1 MKEIFEGLA
10 GKLAGVWKSVFVAH
24 AKICIITGAVAVSG
38 TAATVTGVE
47 YTKHNNS
54 KNVVQAQETEQETD
68 SDTSRLDK
76 LNKILSETQKE
87 TEGGTEAE
95 TEENSDSAEELESL
109 MEEALSSDDTT
120 SEELSQIIE
129 AVADSGAVP
138 VVVKDME
145 ELDIVEDNSSE
156 PSREDAEVADSG
168 SEDTSSSD
176 QIYEVNQLVY
186 GIDVSRWQGDIDWSK
201 VAADGIT
208 FAMIKC
214 GGGDDGLY
222 EDRKFKQ
229 NIQGALAN
237 GIQVGIYFYSGATDA
252 KTAYDEASFCINLIK
267 DYQITYP
274 VAFDWELNSG
284 DYDEVTQACETFCN
298 VVKSYGYQPM
308 VYTNR
313 NRWYSSFDGE
323 KLANKF
329 KVWMACYWSEYYY
342 TSTRWKY
349 GDDLASFKW
358 HYDMWQYG
366 VTDTV
371 DGIDGY
377 VDMNIAFFGYA
388 NYKVNG
394 AQDAALTVTNTNIT
408 RYLGHDSGKLNA
420 EVDFMAGVKGVNS
433 IGYEMDV
440 DYDIIDSSGNSVDE
454 EDALSQ
460 PGRYTVRYSF
470 KDPKSGN
477 ISKDAVLNIVDVTAK
492 LVTPDINVQA
502 DASGRLPAGFSFV
515 NGVSGTNSLYENATL
530 TQYEVVRK
538 NIATG
543 EETTMSPEQALA
555 NVYGAKNYT
564 YSVVYYFDVPKDGTV
579 KQTAQMTV
587 VVKESETEKETQ
599 KETESESQQE
609 TESESQKQTE
619 SVSESQAET
628 KGLSAASKKQSTSEE
643 TTFNNK

>member
-1 MKEIFEGLA
+1 MKELLEGLA
-10 GKLAGVWKSVFVAH
+10 GKLAGVGKSVFVAH

-47 YTKHNNS
+47 YVKHNNT
-54 KNVVQAQETEQETD
+54 KNVVQAQETERETETETE
-68 SDTSRLDK
+68 SERLDK
-76 LNKILSETQKE
+76 LNKILAETQEE
-87 TEGGTEAE
+87 TAE
-95 TEENSDSAEELESL
+95 EESSSAEELESL

-120 SEELSQIIE
+120 SEELNQIIE
-129 AVADSGAVP
+129 AVADSGAGP
-138 VVVKDME
+138 VAVKDIE
-145 ELDIVEDNSSE
+145 ELEVVEDNSSE
-156 PSREDAEVADSG
+156 PSREDAEVTDSG
-168 SEDTSSSD
+168 TEETSSSD

-274 VAFDWELNSG
+274 VAFDWELDG
-284 DYDEVTQACETFCN
+284 DYNSVTEACETFCN
-298 VVKSYGYQPM
+298 VIKSYGYQPM
-308 VYTNR
+308 VYSNR
-313 NRWYSSFDGE
+313 NRWYNNFNGE
-323 KLANKF
+323 KLSNKF
-329 KVWMACYWSEYYY
+329 KVWMAAYWSEYYY
-342 TSTRWKY
+342 TSTRWTY

-358 HYDMWQYG
+358 HYDMWRYG

-394 AQDAALTVTNTNIT
+394 AQDATLTVQNTNIT
-408 RYLGHDSGKLNA
+408 RYLGHDSGKLN
-420 EVDFMAGVKGVNS
+420 EGVDFMSGVKGVNS

-440 DYDIIDSSGNSVDE
+440 DYDIINSSGNSVDE

-470 KDPKSGN
+470 KDPKSGD
-477 ISKDAVLNIVDVTAK
+477 ITKDAVFNIVDVTAK
-492 LVTPDINVQA
+492 LVTPDINVQS

-515 NGVSGTNSLYENATL
+515 NGVSGTNSLSENATH
-530 TQYEVVRK
+530 TQYEVIER

-543 EETTMSPEQALA
+543 EEITMSPEQALS
-555 NVYGAKNYT
+555 NVYDVKNYT

-579 KQTAQMTV
+579 KQTAVMTV
-587 VVKESETEKETQ
+587 IAKETETEKETQ
-599 KETESESQQE
+599 KETESESQ
-609 TESESQKQTE
+609 TE
-619 SVSESQAET
+619 SVSESQTET
-628 KGLSAASKKQSTSEE
+628 RKLSVAAKKQETTEE
-643 TTFNNK
+643 TVINNK

>member
-1 MKEIFEGLA
+1 MKELLEGLA
-10 GKLAGVWKSVFVAH
+10 GKLAGVGKSVFVAH

-47 YTKHNNS
+47 YVKHNNT
-54 KNVVQAQETEQETD
+54 KNVVQAQETEHESETETE
-68 SDTSRLDK
+68 SERLDK
-76 LNKILSETQKE
+76 LNKILVETQEE
-87 TEGGTEAE
+87 TAE
-95 TEENSDSAEELESL
+95 EESSSVEELESL

-120 SEELSQIIE
+120 SEELNQIIE
-129 AVADSGAVP
+129 AVADSGTGP
-138 VVVKDME
+138 VAVKDIE
-145 ELDIVEDNSSE
+145 ELEVVEDNSSE
-156 PSREDAEVADSG
+156 PSREDAEVSDSG
-168 SEDTSSSD
+168 AEDTSSSD

-274 VAFDWELNSG
+274 VAFDWELDG
-284 DYDEVTQACETFCN
+284 DYNSVTEACETFCN
-298 VVKSYGYQPM
+298 VIKSYGYQPM
-308 VYTNR
+308 VYSNR
-313 NRWYSSFDGE
+313 NRWYNNFNGE
-323 KLANKF
+323 KLSNKF
-329 KVWMACYWSEYYY
+329 KVWMAAYWSEYYY
-342 TSTRWKY
+342 TSTRWTY

-394 AQDAALTVTNTNIT
+394 AQDATLTVQNTNIT
-408 RYLGHDSGKLNA
+408 RYLGRDSEKLN
-420 EVDFMAGVKGVNS
+420 EGVDFMSGVKGVNS
-433 IGYEMDV
+433 IGYEVDV

-477 ISKDAVLNIVDVTAK
+477 ITKDAVLNIVDVTAK

-502 DASGRLPAGFSFV
+502 DDSGRLPAGFSFI
-515 NGVSGTNSLYENATL
+515 NGVSGTNSLSENATL
-530 TQYEVVRK
+530 TRYEVIRR

-543 EETTMSPEQALA
+543 EETTMSPEQALV
-555 NVYGAKNYT
+555 NVYDVKNYT

-579 KQTAQMTV
+579 KQTAVMTV
-587 VVKESETEKETQ
+587 IAKETETEKETQ
-599 KETESESQQE
+599 KETETESQTETRKLSVAAKKQE
-609 TESESQKQTE
+609 TT
-619 SVSESQAET
+619 
-628 KGLSAASKKQSTSEE
+628 EE
-643 TTFNNK
+643 TVINNK

>member
-1 MKEIFEGLA
+1 MKELLESLA
-10 GKLAGVWKSVFVAH
+10 GKLAVVWKSVFVAH

-38 TAATVTGVE
+38 TAATVTGVG
-47 YTKHNNS
+47 YVKHNNT
-54 KNVVQAQETEQETD
+54 KNVVQAQETEHESETETE
-68 SDTSRLDK
+68 SERLDK
-76 LNKILSETQKE
+76 LNKILAETQEE
-87 TEGGTEAE
+87 TAE
-95 TEENSDSAEELESL
+95 EESSSVEELESL

-120 SEELSQIIE
+120 SEELNQIIE
-129 AVADSGAVP
+129 AVADSGAGP
-138 VVVKDME
+138 VAVKDIE
-145 ELDIVEDNSSE
+145 ELEVVEDNSSE
-156 PSREDAEVADSG
+156 PSREDAEVSDSG
-168 SEDTSSSD
+168 TEETSSSD

-308 VYTNR
+308 VYSNR

-323 KLANKF
+323 KLAGKF

-342 TSTRWKY
+342 TSTRWAY

-408 RYLGHDSGKLNA
+408 RYLGHDSGKLN
-420 EVDFMAGVKGVNS
+420 EGVDFMSGVKGVNS

-440 DYDIIDSSGNSVDE
+440 DYDIINSSGNSVDE

-477 ISKDAVLNIVDVTAK
+477 ITKDAVLNIVDVTAK
-492 LVTPDINVQA
+492 LVTPDINVQS

-515 NGVSGTNSLYENATL
+515 NGVSGTNSLSENATL
-530 TQYEVVRK
+530 TQYEVIKR

-543 EETTMSPEQALA
+543 EEITMSPEQALA
-555 NVYGAKNYT
+555 NVYDVKNYT

-579 KQTAQMTV
+579 KQTAVMTV
-587 VVKESETEKETQ
+587 IVKETEKETQ
-599 KETESESQQE
+599 KETE
-609 TESESQKQTE
+609 TESQTE
-619 SVSESQAET
+619 SVSESQTET
-628 KGLSAASKKQSTSEE
+628 ESISQEETRKLSVAAKKQETTEE
-643 TTFNNK
+643 TVINNK

>member
-1 MKEIFEGLA
+1 MKGFIEGLA
-10 GKLAGVWKSVFVAH
+10 GKLAVVWKSVFVAH

-47 YTKHNNS
+47 YVKHNNT
-54 KNVVQAQETEQETD
+54 KNVVQAQETEHESETETE
-68 SDTSRLDK
+68 SERLDK
-76 LNKILSETQKE
+76 LNKILAETQEE
-87 TEGGTEAE
+87 TAE
-95 TEENSDSAEELESL
+95 EESSSVEELESL

-120 SEELSQIIE
+120 SEELNQIIE
-129 AVADSGAVP
+129 AVADSGAGP
-138 VVVKDME
+138 VAVKDIE
-145 ELDIVEDNSSE
+145 ELEVVEDNSSE
-156 PSREDAEVADSG
+156 PSREDAEVSDSG
-168 SEDTSSSD
+168 TEETSSSD

-274 VAFDWELNSG
+274 VAFDWELDG
-284 DYDEVTQACETFCN
+284 DYNSVTEACETFCN
-298 VVKSYGYQPM
+298 VIKSYGYQPM
-308 VYTNR
+308 VYSNR
-313 NRWYSSFDGE
+313 NRWYNNFNGE
-323 KLANKF
+323 KLSNKF
-329 KVWMACYWSEYYY
+329 KVWMAAYWSEYYY
-342 TSTRWKY
+342 TSTRWTY

-408 RYLGHDSGKLNA
+408 RYLGHDSGKLN
-420 EVDFMAGVKGVNS
+420 EGVDFMSGVKGVNS

-440 DYDIIDSSGNSVDE
+440 DYDIINSSGNSVDE

-470 KDPKSGN
+470 KDPKSGD
-477 ISKDAVLNIVDVTAK
+477 ITKDAVLNIVDVTAK

-502 DASGRLPAGFSFV
+502 DDSGRLPAGFSFI
-515 NGVSGTNSLYENATL
+515 NGVSGTNSLSENATL
-530 TQYEVVRK
+530 TRYEVIRR

-543 EETTMSPEQALA
+543 EETTMSPEQALT
-555 NVYGAKNYT
+555 NVYDVKNYT

-579 KQTAQMTV
+579 KQTAVMTV
-587 VVKESETEKETQ
+587 IAKEAETEKESQT
-599 KETESESQQE
+599 ETEN
-609 TESESQKQTE
+609 
-619 SVSESQAET
+619 VSQAET
-628 KGLSAASKKQSTSEE
+628 RKLSVSAKKQETTEE
-643 TTFNNK
+643 TVINNK

>member
-1 MKEIFEGLA
+1 MKELLEGLA
-10 GKLAGVWKSVFVAH
+10 GKLAGVGKSVFVAH

-47 YTKHNNS
+47 YVKHNNT
-54 KNVVQAQETEQETD
+54 KNVVQAQETEHESETETETE
-68 SDTSRLDK
+68 SERLDK
-76 LNKILSETQKE
+76 LNKILVETQEE
-87 TEGGTEAE
+87 TAE
-95 TEENSDSAEELESL
+95 EESSSVEELESL

-120 SEELSQIIE
+120 SEELNQIIE
-129 AVADSGAVP
+129 AVADSGAGP
-138 VVVKDME
+138 VAVKDIE
-145 ELDIVEDNSSE
+145 ELEVVEDNSSE
-156 PSREDAEVADSG
+156 PSREDAEVSDSG
-168 SEDTSSSD
+168 TEETSSSD

-274 VAFDWELNSG
+274 VAFDWELDG
-284 DYDEVTQACETFCN
+284 DYNSVTEACETFCN
-298 VVKSYGYQPM
+298 VIKSYGYQPM
-308 VYTNR
+308 VYSNR
-313 NRWYSSFDGE
+313 NRWYNNFNGE
-323 KLANKF
+323 KLSNKF
-329 KVWMACYWSEYYY
+329 KVWMAAYWSEYYY
-342 TSTRWKY
+342 TSTRWTY

-394 AQDAALTVTNTNIT
+394 AQDATLTVQNTNIT
-408 RYLGHDSGKLNA
+408 RYLGHDSGKLN
-420 EVDFMAGVKGVNS
+420 EGVDFMSGVKGVNS

-477 ISKDAVLNIVDVTAK
+477 ITKDAVLNIVDVTAK
-492 LVTPDINVQA
+492 LVTPDINVQS

-515 NGVSGTNSLYENATL
+515 NGVSGTNSLSENATL
-530 TQYEVVRK
+530 TQYEVIKR

-543 EETTMSPEQALA
+543 EEITMSPEQALS
-555 NVYGAKNYT
+555 NVYDVKNYT

-579 KQTAQMTV
+579 KQTAVMTV
-587 VVKESETEKETQ
+587 IAKETETEKESQT
-599 KETESESQQE
+599 ETEN
-609 TESESQKQTE
+609 
-619 SVSESQAET
+619 VSQAET
-628 KGLSAASKKQSTSEE
+628 RKLSVAAKKQETTEE
-643 TTFNNK
+643 TVINNK

>member
-1 MKEIFEGLA
+1 MKELLEGLA
-10 GKLAGVWKSVFVAH
+10 GKLAGVGKSVFVAH

-47 YTKHNNS
+47 YVKHNNT
-54 KNVVQAQETEQETD
+54 KNVVQAQETEHESETETE
-68 SDTSRLDK
+68 SERLDK
-76 LNKILSETQKE
+76 LNKILVETQEE
-87 TEGGTEAE
+87 TAE
-95 TEENSDSAEELESL
+95 EESSSVEELESL

-120 SEELSQIIE
+120 SEELNQIIE
-129 AVADSGAVP
+129 AVADSGTGP
-138 VVVKDME
+138 VAVKDIE
-145 ELDIVEDNSSE
+145 ELEVVEDNSSE
-156 PSREDAEVADSG
+156 PSREDAEVSDSG
-168 SEDTSSSD
+168 AEDTSSSD

-274 VAFDWELNSG
+274 VAFDWELDG
-284 DYDEVTQACETFCN
+284 DYNSVTEACETFCN
-298 VVKSYGYQPM
+298 VIKSYGYQPM
-308 VYTNR
+308 VYSNR
-313 NRWYSSFDGE
+313 NRWYNNFNGE
-323 KLANKF
+323 KLSNKF
-329 KVWMACYWSEYYY
+329 KVWMAAYWSEYYY
-342 TSTRWKY
+342 TSTRWTY

-394 AQDAALTVTNTNIT
+394 AQDATLTVQNTNIT
-408 RYLGHDSGKLNA
+408 RYLGHDSEKLN
-420 EVDFMAGVKGVNS
+420 EGVDFMSGVKGVNS
-433 IGYEMDV
+433 IGYEVDV

-477 ISKDAVLNIVDVTAK
+477 ITKDAVLNIVDVTAK

-502 DASGRLPAGFSFV
+502 DDSGRLPAGFSFI
-515 NGVSGTNSLYENATL
+515 NGVSGTNSLSENATL
-530 TQYEVVRK
+530 TRYEVIRR

-543 EETTMSPEQALA
+543 EETTMSPEQALV
-555 NVYGAKNYT
+555 NVYDVKNYT

-579 KQTAQMTV
+579 KQTAVMTV
-587 VVKESETEKETQ
+587 IAKETETEKETQ
-599 KETESESQQE
+599 KETETESQTETRKLSVAAKKQE
-609 TESESQKQTE
+609 TT
-619 SVSESQAET
+619 
-628 KGLSAASKKQSTSEE
+628 EE
-643 TTFNNK
+643 TVINNK

>member
-1 MKEIFEGLA
+1 MKGFIEGLA
-10 GKLAGVWKSVFVAH
+10 GKLAVVWKSVFVAH

-47 YTKHNNS
+47 YVKHNNT
-54 KNVVQAQETEQETD
+54 KNVVQAQETEHESETETE
-68 SDTSRLDK
+68 SERLDK
-76 LNKILSETQKE
+76 LNKILAETQEE
-87 TEGGTEAE
+87 TAE
-95 TEENSDSAEELESL
+95 EENSSVEELESL

-120 SEELSQIIE
+120 SEELNQIIE
-129 AVADSGAVP
+129 AVADSGAGP
-138 VVVKDME
+138 VAVKDIE
-145 ELDIVEDNSSE
+145 ELEVVEDNSSE
-156 PSREDAEVADSG
+156 PSREDAEVSDSG
-168 SEDTSSSD
+168 TEETSSSD

-274 VAFDWELNSG
+274 VAFDWELKTG
-284 DYDEVTQACETFCN
+284 DYDQVTQACETFCN

-308 VYTNR
+308 VYSNR
-313 NRWYSSFDGE
+313 NRWYDNFDGE
-323 KLANKF
+323 KLAGKF

-342 TSTRWKY
+342 TSTRWAY

-408 RYLGHDSGKLNA
+408 RYLGHDSEKLN
-420 EVDFMAGVKGVNS
+420 EGVDFMSGVKGVNS

-440 DYDIIDSSGNSVDE
+440 DYDIINSSGNSVDE

-460 PGRYTVRYSF
+460 PDRYTVRYSF

-477 ISKDAVLNIVDVTAK
+477 ITKDAVLNIVDVTAK

-502 DASGRLPAGFSFV
+502 DDSGRLPAGFSFI
-515 NGVSGTNSLYENATL
+515 NGVSGTNSLSENATL
-530 TQYEVVRK
+530 TRYEVIKR

-543 EETTMSPEQALA
+543 EETTMSPEQALV
-555 NVYGAKNYT
+555 NVYDVKNYT

-579 KQTAQMTV
+579 KQTAVMTV
-587 VVKESETEKETQ
+587 IAKEKETEKETQ
-599 KETESESQQE
+599 KETETESQTETRKLSVAAKKQE
-609 TESESQKQTE
+609 TT
-619 SVSESQAET
+619 
-628 KGLSAASKKQSTSEE
+628 EE
-643 TTFNNK
+643 TVINNK

>member
-1 MKEIFEGLA
+1 MKGFIEGLA
-10 GKLAGVWKSVFVAH
+10 GKLAVVWKSVFVAH

-47 YTKHNNS
+47 YVKHNNT
-54 KNVVQAQETEQETD
+54 KNVVQAQETEHESETETE
-68 SDTSRLDK
+68 SERLDK
-76 LNKILSETQKE
+76 LNKILAETQEE
-87 TEGGTEAE
+87 TAE
-95 TEENSDSAEELESL
+95 EESSSVEELESL

-120 SEELSQIIE
+120 SEELNQIIE
-129 AVADSGAVP
+129 AVADSGAGP
-138 VVVKDME
+138 VAVKDIE
-145 ELDIVEDNSSE
+145 ELEVVEDNSSE
-156 PSREDAEVADSG
+156 PSREDAEVSDSG
-168 SEDTSSSD
+168 TEETSSSD

-274 VAFDWELNSG
+274 VAFDWELKTG
-284 DYDEVTQACETFCN
+284 DYDQVTQACETFCN

-308 VYTNR
+308 VYSNR
-313 NRWYSSFDGE
+313 NRWYDNFDGE
-323 KLANKF
+323 KLAGKF

-342 TSTRWKY
+342 TSTRWAY

-408 RYLGHDSGKLNA
+408 RYLGHDSEKLN
-420 EVDFMAGVKGVNS
+420 EGVDFMSGVKGVNS

-440 DYDIIDSSGNSVDE
+440 DYDIINSSGNSVDE

-477 ISKDAVLNIVDVTAK
+477 ITKDAVLNIVDVTAK

-502 DASGRLPAGFSFV
+502 DDSGRLSAGFSFI
-515 NGVSGTNSLYENATL
+515 NGVSGTNSLSENATL
-530 TQYEVVRK
+530 TRYEVIKR

-543 EETTMSPEQALA
+543 EETTMSPEQALV
-555 NVYGAKNYT
+555 NVYDVKNYT

-579 KQTAQMTV
+579 KQTAVMTV
-587 VVKESETEKETQ
+587 IAKEKETEKETQ
-599 KETESESQQE
+599 KETE
-609 TESESQKQTE
+609 TESQTE
-619 SVSESQAET
+619 SVSESQTETENVSQAET
-628 KGLSAASKKQSTSEE
+628 RKLSVAAKKQETTEE
-643 TTFNNK
+643 TVINNK

>member
-1 MKEIFEGLA
+1 MKELLEGLA
-10 GKLAGVWKSVFVAH
+10 GKLAGVGKSVFVAH

-47 YTKHNNS
+47 YVKHNNT
-54 KNVVQAQETEQETD
+54 KNVVQAQETEHESETETE
-68 SDTSRLDK
+68 SERLDK
-76 LNKILSETQKE
+76 LNKILVETQEE
-87 TEGGTEAE
+87 TAE
-95 TEENSDSAEELESL
+95 EESSSVEELESL

-120 SEELSQIIE
+120 SEELNQIIE
-129 AVADSGAVP
+129 AVADSGAGP
-138 VVVKDME
+138 VAVKDIE
-145 ELDIVEDNSSE
+145 ELEVVEDNSSE
-156 PSREDAEVADSG
+156 PSREDAEVSDSG
-168 SEDTSSSD
+168 TEDTSSSN

-274 VAFDWELNSG
+274 VAFDWELKTG
-284 DYDEVTQACETFCN
+284 DYDQVTQACETFCN

-308 VYTNR
+308 VYSNR
-313 NRWYSSFDGE
+313 NRWYDNFDGE
-323 KLANKF
+323 KLAGKF

-342 TSTRWKY
+342 TSTRWAY

-408 RYLGHDSGKLNA
+408 RYLGHDSGKLN
-420 EVDFMAGVKGVNS
+420 EGVDFMSGVKGVNS
-433 IGYEMDV
+433 IGYEVDV

-477 ISKDAVLNIVDVTAK
+477 ITKDAVLNIVDVTAK

-502 DASGRLPAGFSFV
+502 DDSGRLPAGFSFI
-515 NGVSGTNSLYENATL
+515 NGVSGTNSLSENATL
-530 TQYEVVRK
+530 TRYEVIRR

-543 EETTMSPEQALA
+543 EETTMSPEQALV
-555 NVYGAKNYT
+555 NVYDVKNYT

-579 KQTAQMTV
+579 KQTAVMTV
-587 VVKESETEKETQ
+587 IAKETETEKETQ
-599 KETESESQQE
+599 KETETESQTETRKLSVAAKKQE
-609 TESESQKQTE
+609 TT
-619 SVSESQAET
+619 
-628 KGLSAASKKQSTSEE
+628 EE
-643 TTFNNK
+643 TVINNK

>member
-1 MKEIFEGLA
+1 MKGFIEGLA
-10 GKLAGVWKSVFVAH
+10 GKLAVVWKSVFVAH

-47 YTKHNNS
+47 YVKHNNT
-54 KNVVQAQETEQETD
+54 KNVVQAQETEHESETETE
-68 SDTSRLDK
+68 SERLDK
-76 LNKILSETQKE
+76 LNKILAETQEE
-87 TEGGTEAE
+87 TAE
-95 TEENSDSAEELESL
+95 EENSSVEELESL

-120 SEELSQIIE
+120 SEELNQIIE
-129 AVADSGAVP
+129 AVADSGAGP
-138 VVVKDME
+138 VAVKDIE
-145 ELDIVEDNSSE
+145 ELEVVEDNSSE
-156 PSREDAEVADSG
+156 PSREDAEVSDSG
-168 SEDTSSSD
+168 TEETSSSD

-274 VAFDWELNSG
+274 VAFDWELKTG
-284 DYDEVTQACETFCN
+284 DYDQVTQACETFCN

-308 VYTNR
+308 VYSNR
-313 NRWYSSFDGE
+313 NRWYDNFDGE
-323 KLANKF
+323 KLAGKF

-342 TSTRWKY
+342 TSTRWAY

-408 RYLGHDSGKLNA
+408 RYLGHDSEKLN
-420 EVDFMAGVKGVNS
+420 EGVDFMSGVKGVNS

-440 DYDIIDSSGNSVDE
+440 DYDIINSSGNSVDE

-477 ISKDAVLNIVDVTAK
+477 ITKDAVLNIVDVTAK

-502 DASGRLPAGFSFV
+502 DASGRLPAGFSFI
-515 NGVSGTNSLYENATL
+515 NGVSGTNSLSENATL
-530 TQYEVVRK
+530 TRYEVIRR

-543 EETTMSPEQALA
+543 EETTMSPEQALT
-555 NVYGAKNYT
+555 NVYDVKNYT

-579 KQTAQMTV
+579 KQTAVMTV
-587 VVKESETEKETQ
+587 IAKEKETQ
-599 KETESESQQE
+599 KETE
-609 TESESQKQTE
+609 TESQTE
-619 SVSESQAET
+619 SVSESQTETENVSQAET
-628 KGLSAASKKQSTSEE
+628 RKLSVAAKKQETTEE
-643 TTFNNK
+643 TVINNK

>member
-1 MKEIFEGLA
+1 MKELLEGLA
-10 GKLAGVWKSVFVAH
+10 GKLAGVGKSVFVAH

-47 YTKHNNS
+47 YVKHNNT
-54 KNVVQAQETEQETD
+54 KNVVQAQETERETETETE
-68 SDTSRLDK
+68 SERLDK
-76 LNKILSETQKE
+76 LNKILAETQEE
-87 TEGGTEAE
+87 TAE
-95 TEENSDSAEELESL
+95 EESSSAEELESL

-120 SEELSQIIE
+120 SEELNQIIE
-129 AVADSGAVP
+129 AVADSGAGP
-138 VVVKDME
+138 VAVKDIE
-145 ELDIVEDNSSE
+145 ELEVVEDNSSE
-156 PSREDAEVADSG
+156 PSREDTEVSDSG
-168 SEDTSSSD
+168 TEETSSSD

-274 VAFDWELNSG
+274 VAFDWELDG
-284 DYDEVTQACETFCN
+284 DYNSVTEACETFCN

-308 VYTNR
+308 VYSNR
-313 NRWYSSFDGE
+313 NRWYNNFNGE
-323 KLANKF
+323 KLSNKF
-329 KVWMACYWSEYYY
+329 KVWMAAYWSEYYY
-342 TSTRWKY
+342 TSTRWTY

-394 AQDAALTVTNTNIT
+394 AQDATLTVQNTNIT
-408 RYLGHDSGKLNA
+408 RYLGHDSGKLN
-420 EVDFMAGVKGVNS
+420 EGVDFMSGVKGVNS

-477 ISKDAVLNIVDVTAK
+477 ITKDAVLNIVDVTAK
-492 LVTPDINVQA
+492 LVTPDINVQS

-515 NGVSGTNSLYENATL
+515 NGVSGTNSLSENATL
-530 TQYEVVRK
+530 TQYEVIKR

-543 EETTMSPEQALA
+543 EEITLSPEQALA
-555 NVYGAKNYT
+555 NVYDVKNYT
-564 YSVVYYFDVPKDGTV
+564 YSVVYYFDVPKDGIV
-579 KQTAQMTV
+579 KQTAVMTV
-587 VVKESETEKETQ
+587 IVKETETQ
-599 KETESESQQE
+599 KETESESQTETRKLSVAAKKQE
-609 TESESQKQTE
+609 TT
-619 SVSESQAET
+619 
-628 KGLSAASKKQSTSEE
+628 EE
-643 TTFNNK
+643 TVINNK

>member
-1 MKEIFEGLA
+1 MKGFIEGLA
-10 GKLAGVWKSVFVAH
+10 GKLAVVWKSVFVAH

-47 YTKHNNS
+47 YVKHNNT
-54 KNVVQAQETEQETD
+54 KNVVQAQETEHESETETETE
-68 SDTSRLDK
+68 SERLDK
-76 LNKILSETQKE
+76 LNKILAETQEE
-87 TEGGTEAE
+87 TAE
-95 TEENSDSAEELESL
+95 EESSSVEELESL

-120 SEELSQIIE
+120 SEELNQIIE
-129 AVADSGAVP
+129 AVADSGAGP
-138 VVVKDME
+138 VAVKDIE
-145 ELDIVEDNSSE
+145 ELEVVEDNSSE
-156 PSREDAEVADSG
+156 PSREDAEVSDSG
-168 SEDTSSSD
+168 TEETSSSD

-274 VAFDWELNSG
+274 VAFDWELDG
-284 DYDEVTQACETFCN
+284 DYNSVTEACETFCN
-298 VVKSYGYQPM
+298 VIKSYGYQPM
-308 VYTNR
+308 VYSNR
-313 NRWYSSFDGE
+313 NRWYNNFNGE
-323 KLANKF
+323 KLSNKF
-329 KVWMACYWSEYYY
+329 KVWMAAYWSEYYY
-342 TSTRWKY
+342 TSTRWTY

-408 RYLGHDSGKLNA
+408 RYLGHDSGKLN
-420 EVDFMAGVKGVNS
+420 EGVDFMSGVKGVNS

-440 DYDIIDSSGNSVDE
+440 DYDIINSSGNSVDE

-477 ISKDAVLNIVDVTAK
+477 ITKDAVLNIVDVTAK
-492 LVTPDINVQA
+492 FVTPDINVQS

-515 NGVSGTNSLYENATL
+515 NGVSGTNSLSENATL
-530 TQYEVVRK
+530 TQYEVIKR

-543 EETTMSPEQALA
+543 EEITMSQEQALA
-555 NVYGAKNYT
+555 NVYDVKNYT

-579 KQTAQMTV
+579 KQTAVMTV
-587 VVKESETEKETQ
+587 IVKETEKEKETQ
-599 KETESESQQE
+599 KET
-609 TESESQKQTE
+609 T
-619 SVSESQAET
+619 
-628 KGLSAASKKQSTSEE
+628 EE
-643 TTFNNK
+643 TVINNK

>member
-1 MKEIFEGLA
+1 MKELLEGLA
-10 GKLAGVWKSVFVAH
+10 GKLAGVGKSVFVAH

-47 YTKHNNS
+47 YVKHNNT
-54 KNVVQAQETEQETD
+54 KNVVQAQETERETETETE
-68 SDTSRLDK
+68 SERLDK
-76 LNKILSETQKE
+76 LNKILAETQEE
-87 TEGGTEAE
+87 TAE
-95 TEENSDSAEELESL
+95 EESSSAEELESL

-120 SEELSQIIE
+120 SEELNQIIE
-129 AVADSGAVP
+129 AVADSGAGP
-138 VVVKDME
+138 VAVKDIE
-145 ELDIVEDNSSE
+145 ELEVVEDNSSE
-156 PSREDAEVADSG
+156 PSREDAEVTDSG
-168 SEDTSSSD
+168 TEETSSSD

-274 VAFDWELNSG
+274 VAFDWELDG
-284 DYDEVTQACETFCN
+284 DYNSVTEACETFCN
-298 VVKSYGYQPM
+298 VIKSYGYQPM
-308 VYTNR
+308 VYSNR
-313 NRWYSSFDGE
+313 NRWYNNFNGE
-323 KLANKF
+323 KLSNKF
-329 KVWMACYWSEYYY
+329 KVWMAAYWSEYYY
-342 TSTRWKY
+342 TSTRWTY

-394 AQDAALTVTNTNIT
+394 AQDATLTVQNTNIT
-408 RYLGHDSGKLNA
+408 RYLGHDSGKLN
-420 EVDFMAGVKGVNS
+420 EGVDFMSGVKGVNS

-477 ISKDAVLNIVDVTAK
+477 ITKDAVLNIVDVTAK
-492 LVTPDINVQA
+492 LVTPDINVQS

-515 NGVSGTNSLYENATL
+515 NGVSGTNSLSENATL
-530 TQYEVVRK
+530 TQYEVIKR

-543 EETTMSPEQALA
+543 EEITMSPEQALA
-555 NVYGAKNYT
+555 NVYDVKNYT

-579 KQTAQMTV
+579 KQTAVMTV
-587 VVKESETEKETQ
+587 IAKETETEKESQT
-599 KETESESQQE
+599 ETEN
-609 TESESQKQTE
+609 
-619 SVSESQAET
+619 VSQAET
-628 KGLSAASKKQSTSEE
+628 RKLSVAAKKQETTEE
-643 TTFNNK
+643 TVINNK

>member
-1 MKEIFEGLA
+1 MKELLEGLA
-10 GKLAGVWKSVFVAH
+10 GKLAGVGKSVFVAH

-47 YTKHNNS
+47 YVKHNNT
-54 KNVVQAQETEQETD
+54 KNVVQAQETEHESETETE
-68 SDTSRLDK
+68 SERLDK
-76 LNKILSETQKE
+76 LNKILVETQEE
-87 TEGGTEAE
+87 TAE
-95 TEENSDSAEELESL
+95 EESSSVEELESL

-120 SEELSQIIE
+120 SEELNQIIE
-129 AVADSGAVP
+129 AVADSGAGP
-138 VVVKDME
+138 VAVKDIE
-145 ELDIVEDNSSE
+145 ELEVVEDNSSE
-156 PSREDAEVADSG
+156 PSREDAEVSDSG
-168 SEDTSSSD
+168 TEDTSSSD

-274 VAFDWELNSG
+274 VAFDWELKTG
-284 DYDEVTQACETFCN
+284 DYDQVTQACETFCN

-308 VYTNR
+308 VYSNR
-313 NRWYSSFDGE
+313 NRWYDNFDGE
-323 KLANKF
+323 KLAGKF

-342 TSTRWKY
+342 TSTRWAY

-408 RYLGHDSGKLNA
+408 RYLGHDSGKLN
-420 EVDFMAGVKGVNS
+420 EGVDFMSGVKGVNS
-433 IGYEMDV
+433 IGYEVDV
-440 DYDIIDSSGNSVDE
+440 DYDIIDSLGNSVDE

-477 ISKDAVLNIVDVTAK
+477 ITKDAVLNIVDVTAK

-502 DASGRLPAGFSFV
+502 DDSGRLPAGFSFI
-515 NGVSGTNSLYENATL
+515 NGVSGTNSLSENATL
-530 TQYEVVRK
+530 TRYEVIRR

-543 EETTMSPEQALA
+543 EETTMSPEQALV
-555 NVYGAKNYT
+555 NVYDVKNYT

-579 KQTAQMTV
+579 KQTAVMTV
-587 VVKESETEKETQ
+587 IAKETETEKETQ
-599 KETESESQQE
+599 KETETESQTETRKLSVAAKKQE
-609 TESESQKQTE
+609 TT
-619 SVSESQAET
+619 
-628 KGLSAASKKQSTSEE
+628 EE
-643 TTFNNK
+643 TVINNK

>member
-1 MKEIFEGLA
+1 MKELLEGLA
-10 GKLAGVWKSVFVAH
+10 GKLAGVGKSVFVAH

-47 YTKHNNS
+47 YVKHNNT
-54 KNVVQAQETEQETD
+54 KNVVQAQETEHESETETE
-68 SDTSRLDK
+68 SERLDK
-76 LNKILSETQKE
+76 LNKILVETQEE
-87 TEGGTEAE
+87 TAE
-95 TEENSDSAEELESL
+95 EESSSVEELESL

-120 SEELSQIIE
+120 SEELNQIIE
-129 AVADSGAVP
+129 AVADSGAGP
-138 VVVKDME
+138 VAVKDIE
-145 ELDIVEDNSSE
+145 ELEVVEDNSSE
-156 PSREDAEVADSG
+156 PSREDAEVSDSG
-168 SEDTSSSD
+168 TEDTSSSD

-274 VAFDWELNSG
+274 VAFDWELKTG
-284 DYDEVTQACETFCN
+284 DYAQVTQACETFCN

-308 VYTNR
+308 VYSNR
-313 NRWYSSFDGE
+313 NRWYDNFDGE
-323 KLANKF
+323 KLAGKF

-342 TSTRWKY
+342 TSTRWAY

-408 RYLGHDSGKLNA
+408 RYLGHDSGKLN
-420 EVDFMAGVKGVNS
+420 EGVDFMSGVKGVNS
-433 IGYEMDV
+433 IGYEVDV

-477 ISKDAVLNIVDVTAK
+477 ITKDAVLNIVDVTAK

-502 DASGRLPAGFSFV
+502 DDSGRLPAGFSFI
-515 NGVSGTNSLYENATL
+515 NGVSGTNSLSENATL
-530 TQYEVVRK
+530 TRYEVIRR

-543 EETTMSPEQALA
+543 EETTMSPEQALV
-555 NVYGAKNYT
+555 NVYDVKNYT

-579 KQTAQMTV
+579 KQTAVMTV
-587 VVKESETEKETQ
+587 IAKETETEKETQ
-599 KETESESQQE
+599 KETETESQTETRKLSVAAKKQE
-609 TESESQKQTE
+609 TT
-619 SVSESQAET
+619 
-628 KGLSAASKKQSTSEE
+628 EE
-643 TTFNNK
+643 TVINNK

>member
-1 MKEIFEGLA
+1 MKELLEGLA
-10 GKLAGVWKSVFVAH
+10 GKLAGVGKSVFVAH

-47 YTKHNNS
+47 YVKHNNT
-54 KNVVQAQETEQETD
+54 KNVVQAQETERETETETE
-68 SDTSRLDK
+68 SERLDK
-76 LNKILSETQKE
+76 LNKILAETQEE
-87 TEGGTEAE
+87 TAE
-95 TEENSDSAEELESL
+95 EESSSAEELESL

-120 SEELSQIIE
+120 SEELNQIIE
-129 AVADSGAVP
+129 AVADSGAGP
-138 VVVKDME
+138 VAVKDIE
-145 ELDIVEDNSSE
+145 ELEVVEDNSSE
-156 PSREDAEVADSG
+156 PSREDAEVTDSG
-168 SEDTSSSD
+168 TEETSSSD

-274 VAFDWELNSG
+274 VAFDWELDG
-284 DYDEVTQACETFCN
+284 DYNSVTEACETFCN
-298 VVKSYGYQPM
+298 VIKSYGYQPM
-308 VYTNR
+308 VYSNR
-313 NRWYSSFDGE
+313 NRWYNNFNGE
-323 KLANKF
+323 KLSNKF
-329 KVWMACYWSEYYY
+329 KVWMAAYWSEYYY
-342 TSTRWKY
+342 TSTRWTY

-394 AQDAALTVTNTNIT
+394 AQDATLTVQNTNIT
-408 RYLGHDSGKLNA
+408 RYLGHDSGKLN
-420 EVDFMAGVKGVNS
+420 EGVDFMSGVKGVNS

-440 DYDIIDSSGNSVDE
+440 DYDIINSSENSVDE

-477 ISKDAVLNIVDVTAK
+477 ITKDAVLNIVDVTAK
-492 LVTPDINVQA
+492 LVTPDINVQS

-515 NGVSGTNSLYENATL
+515 NGVSGTNSLSENATL
-530 TQYEVVRK
+530 TQYEVIER

-543 EETTMSPEQALA
+543 EEITMSPEQALA
-555 NVYGAKNYT
+555 NVYDVKNYT

-579 KQTAQMTV
+579 KQTAVMTV
-587 VVKESETEKETQ
+587 IAKETETEKESQT
-599 KETESESQQE
+599 ETEN
-609 TESESQKQTE
+609 
-619 SVSESQAET
+619 VSQAET
-628 KGLSAASKKQSTSEE
+628 RKLSVAAKKQETTEE
-643 TTFNNK
+643 TVINNK

>member
-1 MKEIFEGLA
+1 MKELLEGLA
-10 GKLAGVWKSVFVAH
+10 GKLAGVGKSVFVAH
-24 AKICIITGAVAVSG
+24 AKVCIITGAVAVSG

-47 YTKHNNS
+47 YVKHNNT
-54 KNVVQAQETEQETD
+54 KNVVQAQETERETETETE
-68 SDTSRLDK
+68 SERLDK
-76 LNKILSETQKE
+76 LNKILAETQEE
-87 TEGGTEAE
+87 TAE
-95 TEENSDSAEELESL
+95 EESSSAEELESL

-120 SEELSQIIE
+120 SEELNQIIE
-129 AVADSGAVP
+129 AVADSGAGP
-138 VVVKDME
+138 VAVKDIE
-145 ELDIVEDNSSE
+145 ELEVVEDNSSE
-156 PSREDAEVADSG
+156 PSREDAEVSDSG
-168 SEDTSSSD
+168 TEETSSSD

-274 VAFDWELNSG
+274 VAFDWELDG
-284 DYDEVTQACETFCN
+284 DYNSVTEACETFCN
-298 VVKSYGYQPM
+298 VIKSYGYQPM
-308 VYTNR
+308 VYSNR
-313 NRWYSSFDGE
+313 NRWYNNFNGE
-323 KLANKF
+323 KLSNKF
-329 KVWMACYWSEYYY
+329 KVWMAAYWSEYYY
-342 TSTRWKY
+342 TSTRWTY

-394 AQDAALTVTNTNIT
+394 AQDATLTVQNTNIT
-408 RYLGHDSGKLNA
+408 RYLGHDSGKLN
-420 EVDFMAGVKGVNS
+420 EGVDFMSGVKGVNS

-477 ISKDAVLNIVDVTAK
+477 ITKDAVLNIVDVTAK
-492 LVTPDINVQA
+492 LVTPDINVQS

-515 NGVSGTNSLYENATL
+515 NGVSGTNSLSENATL
-530 TQYEVVRK
+530 TQYEVIKR

-543 EETTMSPEQALA
+543 EEITMSPEQALS
-555 NVYGAKNYT
+555 NVYDVKNYT

-579 KQTAQMTV
+579 KQTAVMTV
-587 VVKESETEKETQ
+587 IAKETETEKESQT
-599 KETESESQQE
+599 ETEN
-609 TESESQKQTE
+609 
-619 SVSESQAET
+619 VSQAET
-628 KGLSAASKKQSTSEE
+628 RKLSVAAKKQETTEE
-643 TTFNNK
+643 TVINNK

>member
-1 MKEIFEGLA
+1 MKELLEGLA
-10 GKLAGVWKSVFVAH
+10 GKLAGVGKSVFVAH

-47 YTKHNNS
+47 YVKHNNT
-54 KNVVQAQETEQETD
+54 KNVVQAQETEHESETETE
-68 SDTSRLDK
+68 SERLDK
-76 LNKILSETQKE
+76 LNKILVETQEE
-87 TEGGTEAE
+87 TAE
-95 TEENSDSAEELESL
+95 EESSSVEELESL

-120 SEELSQIIE
+120 SEELNQIIE
-129 AVADSGAVP
+129 AVADSGAGP
-138 VVVKDME
+138 VAVKDIE
-145 ELDIVEDNSSE
+145 ELEVVEDNSSE
-156 PSREDAEVADSG
+156 PSREDTEVSDSG
-168 SEDTSSSD
+168 TEETSSSD

-274 VAFDWELNSG
+274 VAFDWELDG
-284 DYDEVTQACETFCN
+284 DYNSVTEACETFCN

-308 VYTNR
+308 VYSNR
-313 NRWYSSFDGE
+313 NRWYNNFNGE
-323 KLANKF
+323 KLSNKF
-329 KVWMACYWSEYYY
+329 KVWMAAYWSEYYY
-342 TSTRWKY
+342 TSTRWTY

-394 AQDAALTVTNTNIT
+394 AQDATLTVQNTNIT
-408 RYLGHDSGKLNA
+408 RYLGHDSGKLN
-420 EVDFMAGVKGVNS
+420 EGVDFMSGVKGVNS

-460 PGRYTVRYSF
+460 PDRYTVRYSF

-477 ISKDAVLNIVDVTAK
+477 ITKDAVLNIVDVTAK
-492 LVTPDINVQA
+492 LVTPDINVQS

-515 NGVSGTNSLYENATL
+515 NGVSGTNSLSENATL
-530 TQYEVVRK
+530 TQYEVIKR

-543 EETTMSPEQALA
+543 EEITLSPEQALA
-555 NVYGAKNYT
+555 NVYDVKNYT
-564 YSVVYYFDVPKDGTV
+564 YSVVYYFDVPKDGIV
-579 KQTAQMTV
+579 KQTAVMTV
-587 VVKESETEKETQ
+587 IAKETETETQ
-599 KETESESQQE
+599 KETESESQTETIRLSVAAKKQE
-609 TESESQKQTE
+609 TT
-619 SVSESQAET
+619 
-628 KGLSAASKKQSTSEE
+628 EE
-643 TTFNNK
+643 TVINNK

>member
-1 MKEIFEGLA
+1 MKGFIEGLA
-10 GKLAGVWKSVFVAH
+10 GKLAVVWKSVFVAH

-47 YTKHNNS
+47 YVKHNNT
-54 KNVVQAQETEQETD
+54 KNVVQAQETEHESETETE
-68 SDTSRLDK
+68 SERLDK
-76 LNKILSETQKE
+76 LNKILVETQEE
-87 TEGGTEAE
+87 TAE
-95 TEENSDSAEELESL
+95 EESSSVEELESL

-120 SEELSQIIE
+120 SEELNQIIE
-129 AVADSGAVP
+129 AVADSGAGP
-138 VVVKDME
+138 VAVKDIE
-145 ELDIVEDNSSE
+145 ELEVVEDNSSE
-156 PSREDAEVADSG
+156 PSREDAEVSDSG
-168 SEDTSSSD
+168 TEDTSSSD

-274 VAFDWELNSG
+274 VAFDWELKTG
-284 DYDEVTQACETFCN
+284 DYDQVTQACETFCN

-308 VYTNR
+308 VYSNR
-313 NRWYSSFDGE
+313 NRWYDNFDGE
-323 KLANKF
+323 KLAGKF

-342 TSTRWKY
+342 TSTRWAY

-408 RYLGHDSGKLNA
+408 RYLGHDSGKLN
-420 EVDFMAGVKGVNS
+420 EGVDFMSGVKGVNS
-433 IGYEMDV
+433 IGYEVDV

-477 ISKDAVLNIVDVTAK
+477 ITKDAVLNIVDVTAK

-502 DASGRLPAGFSFV
+502 DDSGRLPAGFSFI
-515 NGVSGTNSLYENATL
+515 NGVSGTNSLSENATL
-530 TQYEVVRK
+530 TRYEVIRR

-543 EETTMSPEQALA
+543 EETTMSPEQALV
-555 NVYGAKNYT
+555 NVYDVKNYT

-579 KQTAQMTV
+579 KQTAVMTV
-587 VVKESETEKETQ
+587 IAKETETEKETQ
-599 KETESESQQE
+599 KETETESQTETRKLSVAAKKQE
-609 TESESQKQTE
+609 TT
-619 SVSESQAET
+619 
-628 KGLSAASKKQSTSEE
+628 EE
-643 TTFNNK
+643 TVINNK

>member
-1 MKEIFEGLA
+1 MKGFIEGLA
-10 GKLAGVWKSVFVAH
+10 GKLAVVWKSVFVAH

-47 YTKHNNS
+47 YVKHNNT
-54 KNVVQAQETEQETD
+54 KNVVQAQETEHESETETE
-68 SDTSRLDK
+68 SERLDK
-76 LNKILSETQKE
+76 LNKILAETQEE
-87 TEGGTEAE
+87 TAE
-95 TEENSDSAEELESL
+95 EESSSVEELESL

-120 SEELSQIIE
+120 SEELNQIIE
-129 AVADSGAVP
+129 AVADSGAGP
-138 VVVKDME
+138 VAVKDIE
-145 ELDIVEDNSSE
+145 ELEVVEDNSSE
-156 PSREDAEVADSG
+156 PSREDAEVSDSG
-168 SEDTSSSD
+168 TEETSSSD

-274 VAFDWELNSG
+274 VAFDWELDG
-284 DYDEVTQACETFCN
+284 DYNSVTEACETFCN
-298 VVKSYGYQPM
+298 VIKSYGYQPM
-308 VYTNR
+308 VYSNR
-313 NRWYSSFDGE
+313 NRWYNNFNGE
-323 KLANKF
+323 KLSNKF
-329 KVWMACYWSEYYY
+329 KVWMAAYWSEYYY
-342 TSTRWKY
+342 TSTRWTY

-440 DYDIIDSSGNSVDE
+440 DYDIIDSDGDYVDE

-477 ISKDAVLNIVDVTAK
+477 ITKDAVLNIVDVTAK
-492 LVTPDINVQA
+492 LVTPDINVQS

-515 NGVSGTNSLYENATL
+515 NGVSGTNSLSENATL
-530 TQYEVVRK
+530 TQYEVIER

-543 EETTMSPEQALA
+543 EEITMSPEQALA
-555 NVYGAKNYT
+555 NVYDVKNYT

-579 KQTAQMTV
+579 KQTAVMTV
-587 VVKESETEKETQ
+587 IAKETETEKESQT
-599 KETESESQQE
+599 ETEN
-609 TESESQKQTE
+609 
-619 SVSESQAET
+619 VSQAET
-628 KGLSAASKKQSTSEE
+628 RKLSVAAKKQETTEE
-643 TTFNNK
+643 TVINNK

>member
-1 MKEIFEGLA
+1 MKGFIEGLA
-10 GKLAGVWKSVFVAH
+10 GKLAVVWKSVFVAH

-47 YTKHNNS
+47 YVKHNNT
-54 KNVVQAQETEQETD
+54 KNVVQAQETEHESETETETE
-68 SDTSRLDK
+68 SERLDK
-76 LNKILSETQKE
+76 LNKILAETQEE
-87 TEGGTEAE
+87 TAE
-95 TEENSDSAEELESL
+95 EESASVEELESL

-120 SEELSQIIE
+120 SEELNQIIE
-129 AVADSGAVP
+129 AVADSGAGP
-138 VVVKDME
+138 VAVKDIE
-145 ELDIVEDNSSE
+145 ELEVVEDNSSE
-156 PSREDAEVADSG
+156 PSREDAEVSDSG
-168 SEDTSSSD
+168 TEETSSSD

-274 VAFDWELNSG
+274 VAFDWELDG
-284 DYDEVTQACETFCN
+284 DYNSVTEACETFCN
-298 VVKSYGYQPM
+298 VIKSYGYQPM
-308 VYTNR
+308 VYSNR
-313 NRWYSSFDGE
+313 NRWYNNFNGE
-323 KLANKF
+323 KLSNKF
-329 KVWMACYWSEYYY
+329 KVWMAAYWSEYYY
-342 TSTRWKY
+342 TSTRWTY

-377 VDMNIAFFGYA
+377 A

-394 AQDAALTVTNTNIT
+394 AQDATLTVQNTNIT
-408 RYLGHDSGKLNA
+408 RYLGHDSEKLN
-420 EVDFMAGVKGVNS
+420 EGVDFMSGVKGVNS

-477 ISKDAVLNIVDVTAK
+477 ITKDAVLNIVDVTAK

-502 DASGRLPAGFSFV
+502 DASGRLPAGFSFI
-515 NGVSGTNSLYENATL
+515 NGVSGTNSLSENATL
-530 TQYEVVRK
+530 TRYEVIKR

-555 NVYGAKNYT
+555 NVYDVKNYT

-579 KQTAQMTV
+579 KQTAVMTV
-587 VVKESETEKETQ
+587 IVKETEKEKETQ
-599 KETESESQQE
+599 KET
-609 TESESQKQTE
+609 T
-619 SVSESQAET
+619 
-628 KGLSAASKKQSTSEE
+628 EE
-643 TTFNNK
+643 TVINNK

>member
-1 MKEIFEGLA
+1 MKELLEGLA
-10 GKLAGVWKSVFVAH
+10 GKLAGVGKSVFVAH

-38 TAATVTGVE
+38 TAATVAGVE
-47 YTKHNNS
+47 YVKHNNTN
-54 KNVVQAQETEQETD
+54 NVVQAQETEHESETETE
-68 SDTSRLDK
+68 SERLDK
-76 LNKILSETQKE
+76 LNKILAETQEE
-87 TEGGTEAE
+87 TAE
-95 TEENSDSAEELESL
+95 EESSSAEELESL

-120 SEELSQIIE
+120 SEELNQIIE
-129 AVADSGAVP
+129 AVADSGAGP
-138 VVVKDME
+138 VAVKDIE
-145 ELDIVEDNSSE
+145 ELEVVEDNSSE
-156 PSREDAEVADSG
+156 PSREDAEVSDSG
-168 SEDTSSSD
+168 TEETSSSD

-222 EDRKFKQ
+222 EDRKFKH

-274 VAFDWELNSG
+274 VAFDWELDG
-284 DYDEVTQACETFCN
+284 DYNSVTEACETFCN
-298 VVKSYGYQPM
+298 VIKSYGYQPM
-308 VYTNR
+308 VYSNR
-313 NRWYSSFDGE
+313 NRWYNNFNGE
-323 KLANKF
+323 KLSNKF
-329 KVWMACYWSEYYY
+329 KVWMAAYWSEYYY
-342 TSTRWKY
+342 TSTRWTY

-408 RYLGHDSGKLNA
+408 RYLGHDSEKLN
-420 EVDFMAGVKGVNS
+420 EGVDFMSGVKGVNS

-440 DYDIIDSSGNSVDE
+440 DYDIINSSGNSVDE

-477 ISKDAVLNIVDVTAK
+477 ITKDAVLNIVDVTAK
-492 LVTPDINVQA
+492 LVTPDINVQS

-515 NGVSGTNSLYENATL
+515 NGVSGTNSLSENATL
-530 TQYEVVRK
+530 TQYEVIKR

-543 EETTMSPEQALA
+543 EEITMSPEQALA
-555 NVYGAKNYT
+555 NVYDVKNYT

-579 KQTAQMTV
+579 KQTAVMTV
-587 VVKESETEKETQ
+587 IVKETEKETQ
-599 KETESESQQE
+599 KETE
-609 TESESQKQTE
+609 TESQTE
-619 SVSESQAET
+619 SVSESQTET
-628 KGLSAASKKQSTSEE
+628 RKLSVAAKKQETTEE
-643 TTFNNK
+643 TVINNK

>member
-1 MKEIFEGLA
+1 MKGFIEGLA
-10 GKLAGVWKSVFVAH
+10 GKLAVVWKSVFVAH

-47 YTKHNNS
+47 YVKHNNT
-54 KNVVQAQETEQETD
+54 KNVVQAQETEHESETETE
-68 SDTSRLDK
+68 SERLDK
-76 LNKILSETQKE
+76 LNKILAETQEE
-87 TEGGTEAE
+87 TAE
-95 TEENSDSAEELESL
+95 EESSSVEELESL
-109 MEEALSSDDTT
+109 MDEALSSDDTT
-120 SEELSQIIE
+120 SEELNQIIE
-129 AVADSGAVP
+129 AVADSGAGP
-138 VVVKDME
+138 VAVKDIE
-145 ELDIVEDNSSE
+145 ELEVVEDNSSE
-156 PSREDAEVADSG
+156 PSREDAEVSDSG
-168 SEDTSSSD
+168 TEETSSSD

-274 VAFDWELNSG
+274 VAFDWELKTG
-284 DYDEVTQACETFCN
+284 DYDQVTQACETFCN

-308 VYTNR
+308 VYSNR
-313 NRWYSSFDGE
+313 NRWYDNFDGE
-323 KLANKF
+323 KLAGKF

-342 TSTRWKY
+342 TSTRWAY

-440 DYDIIDSSGNSVDE
+440 DYDMIDSDGDYVDE

-460 PGRYTVRYSF
+460 PGRYIVRYSF

-477 ISKDAVLNIVDVTAK
+477 ITKDAVLNIVDVTAK

-502 DASGRLPAGFSFV
+502 DDSGRLPAGFSFI
-515 NGVSGTNSLYENATL
+515 NGVSGTNSLSENATL
-530 TQYEVVRK
+530 TRYEVIRR

-543 EETTMSPEQALA
+543 EETTMSPEQALV
-555 NVYGAKNYT
+555 NVYDVKNYT

-579 KQTAQMTV
+579 KQTAVMTV
-587 VVKESETEKETQ
+587 IAKETETEKETQ
-599 KETESESQQE
+599 KETETESQTETRKLSVAAKKQE
-609 TESESQKQTE
+609 TT
-619 SVSESQAET
+619 
-628 KGLSAASKKQSTSEE
+628 EE
-643 TTFNNK
+643 TVINNK

>member
-1 MKEIFEGLA
+1 MKGFIEGLA
-10 GKLAGVWKSVFVAH
+10 GKLAVVWKSVFVAH

-47 YTKHNNS
+47 YVKHNNT
-54 KNVVQAQETEQETD
+54 KNVVQAQETEHESETETE
-68 SDTSRLDK
+68 SERLDK
-76 LNKILSETQKE
+76 LNKILAETQEE
-87 TEGGTEAE
+87 TAE
-95 TEENSDSAEELESL
+95 EESSSVEELESL

-120 SEELSQIIE
+120 SEELNQIIE
-129 AVADSGAVP
+129 AVADSGAGP
-138 VVVKDME
+138 VAVKDIE
-145 ELDIVEDNSSE
+145 ELEVVEDNSSE
-156 PSREDAEVADSG
+156 PSREDAEVSDSG
-168 SEDTSSSD
+168 TEETSSSD

-274 VAFDWELNSG
+274 VAFDWELKTG
-284 DYDEVTQACETFCN
+284 DYDQVTQACETFCN

-308 VYTNR
+308 VYSNR
-313 NRWYSSFDGE
+313 NRWYDNFDGE
-323 KLANKF
+323 KLAGKF

-342 TSTRWKY
+342 TSTRWAY

-408 RYLGHDSGKLNA
+408 RYLGHDSEKLN
-420 EVDFMAGVKGVNS
+420 EGVDFMSGVKGVNS

-440 DYDIIDSSGNSVDE
+440 DYDIINSSGNSVDE

-477 ISKDAVLNIVDVTAK
+477 ITKDAVLNIVDVTAK

-502 DASGRLPAGFSFV
+502 DDSGRLPAGFSFI
-515 NGVSGTNSLYENATL
+515 NGVSGTNSLSENATL
-530 TQYEVVRK
+530 TRYEVIKR
-538 NIATG
+538 NIETG
-543 EETTMSPEQALA
+543 EETTMSLEQALV
-555 NVYGAKNYT
+555 NVYDVKNYT

-579 KQTAQMTV
+579 KQTAVMTV
-587 VVKESETEKETQ
+587 IAKEKETEKETQ
-599 KETESESQQE
+599 KETQKETE
-609 TESESQKQTE
+609 TESQTE
-619 SVSESQAET
+619 TRKLSV
-628 KGLSAASKKQSTSEE
+628 AAKKQETTEE
-643 TTFNNK
+643 TVINNK

>member
-1 MKEIFEGLA
+1 MKELLEGLA
-10 GKLAGVWKSVFVAH
+10 GKLAGVGKSVFVAH

-47 YTKHNNS
+47 YVKHNNT
-54 KNVVQAQETEQETD
+54 KNVVQAQETERETETETE
-68 SDTSRLDK
+68 SERLDK
-76 LNKILSETQKE
+76 LNKILAETQEE
-87 TEGGTEAE
+87 TAE
-95 TEENSDSAEELESL
+95 EESSSAEELESL

-120 SEELSQIIE
+120 SEELNQIIE
-129 AVADSGAVP
+129 AVADSGAGP
-138 VVVKDME
+138 VAVKDIE
-145 ELDIVEDNSSE
+145 ELEVVEDNSSE
-156 PSREDAEVADSG
+156 PSREDAEVTDSG
-168 SEDTSSSD
+168 TEETSSSD

-274 VAFDWELNSG
+274 VAFDWELDG
-284 DYDEVTQACETFCN
+284 DYNSVTEACETFCN
-298 VVKSYGYQPM
+298 VIKSYGYQPM
-308 VYTNR
+308 VYSNR
-313 NRWYSSFDGE
+313 NRWYNNFNGE
-323 KLANKF
+323 KLSNKF
-329 KVWMACYWSEYYY
+329 KVWMAAYWSEYYY
-342 TSTRWKY
+342 TSTRWTY

-408 RYLGHDSGKLNA
+408 RYLGHDSGKLN
-420 EVDFMAGVKGVNS
+420 EGVDFMSGVKGVNS

-477 ISKDAVLNIVDVTAK
+477 ITKDAVLNIVDVTAK
-492 LVTPDINVQA
+492 LVTPDINVQS

-515 NGVSGTNSLYENATL
+515 NGVSGTNSLSENATL
-530 TQYEVVRK
+530 TQYEVIER

-543 EETTMSPEQALA
+543 EEITMSPEQALS
-555 NVYGAKNYT
+555 NVYDVKNYT

-579 KQTAQMTV
+579 KQTAVMTV
-587 VVKESETEKETQ
+587 IA
-599 KETESESQQE
+599 KETE
-609 TESESQKQTE
+609 TEN
-619 SVSESQAET
+619 VSQAET
-628 KGLSAASKKQSTSEE
+628 RKLSVAAKKQETTEE
-643 TTFNNK
+643 TVINNK

>member
-1 MKEIFEGLA
+1 MKELLEGLA

-38 TAATVTGVE
+38 TAATVTGVG
-47 YTKHNNS
+47 YVKHNNT
-54 KNVVQAQETEQETD
+54 KNVVQAQETEHESETETE
-68 SDTSRLDK
+68 SERLDK
-76 LNKILSETQKE
+76 LNKILAETQEE
-87 TEGGTEAE
+87 TAE
-95 TEENSDSAEELESL
+95 EESSSVEELESL

-120 SEELSQIIE
+120 SEELNQIIE
-129 AVADSGAVP
+129 AVADSGAGP
-138 VVVKDME
+138 VAVKDIE
-145 ELDIVEDNSSE
+145 ELEVVEDNSSE
-156 PSREDAEVADSG
+156 PSREDAEVSDSG
-168 SEDTSSSD
+168 TEETSSSD

-308 VYTNR
+308 VYSNR

-323 KLANKF
+323 KLAGKF

-342 TSTRWKY
+342 TSTRWAY

-408 RYLGHDSGKLNA
+408 RYLGHDSGKLN
-420 EVDFMAGVKGVNS
+420 EGVDFMSGVKGVNS

-440 DYDIIDSSGNSVDE
+440 DYDIINSSGNSFDE

-477 ISKDAVLNIVDVTAK
+477 ITKDAVLNIVDVTAK
-492 LVTPDINVQA
+492 LVTPDINVQS

-515 NGVSGTNSLYENATL
+515 NGVSGTNSLSENATL
-530 TQYEVVRK
+530 TQYEVIKR

-543 EETTMSPEQALA
+543 EEITMSPEQALA
-555 NVYGAKNYT
+555 NVYDVKNYT

-579 KQTAQMTV
+579 KQTAVMTV
-587 VVKESETEKETQ
+587 IAKETEKETQ
-599 KETESESQQE
+599 KETE
-609 TESESQKQTE
+609 TESQTE
-619 SVSESQAET
+619 SVSESQTET
-628 KGLSAASKKQSTSEE
+628 ESISQEETRKLSVADKKQETTEE
-643 TTFNNK
+643 TVINNK

>member
-1 MKEIFEGLA
+1 MKELLEGLA
-10 GKLAGVWKSVFVAH
+10 GKLAGVGKSVFVAH

-47 YTKHNNS
+47 YVKHNNT
-54 KNVVQAQETEQETD
+54 KNVVQAQETEHESETETE
-68 SDTSRLDK
+68 SERLDK
-76 LNKILSETQKE
+76 LNKILVETQEE
-87 TEGGTEAE
+87 TAE
-95 TEENSDSAEELESL
+95 EESSSVEELESL

-120 SEELSQIIE
+120 SEELNQIIE
-129 AVADSGAVP
+129 AVADSGTGP
-138 VVVKDME
+138 VAVKDIE
-145 ELDIVEDNSSE
+145 ELEVVEDNSSE
-156 PSREDAEVADSG
+156 PSREDAEVSDSG
-168 SEDTSSSD
+168 TEDTSSSD

-222 EDRKFKQ
+222 EDRKFEQ

-274 VAFDWELNSG
+274 VAFDWELDG
-284 DYDEVTQACETFCN
+284 DYNSVTEACETFCN
-298 VVKSYGYQPM
+298 VIKSYGYQPM
-308 VYTNR
+308 VYSNR
-313 NRWYSSFDGE
+313 NRWYNNFNGE
-323 KLANKF
+323 KLSNKF
-329 KVWMACYWSEYYY
+329 KVWMAAYWSEYYY
-342 TSTRWKY
+342 TSTRWTY

-394 AQDAALTVTNTNIT
+394 AQDATLTVQNTNIT
-408 RYLGHDSGKLNA
+408 RYLGHDSEKLN
-420 EVDFMAGVKGVNS
+420 EGVDFMSGVKGVNS
-433 IGYEMDV
+433 IGYEVDV

-477 ISKDAVLNIVDVTAK
+477 ITKDAVLNIVDVTAK

-502 DASGRLPAGFSFV
+502 DDSGRLPAGFSFI
-515 NGVSGTNSLYENATL
+515 NGVSGTNSLSENATL
-530 TQYEVVRK
+530 TRYEVIRR

-543 EETTMSPEQALA
+543 EETTMSPEQALV
-555 NVYGAKNYT
+555 NVYDVKNYT

-579 KQTAQMTV
+579 KQTAVMTV
-587 VVKESETEKETQ
+587 IAKETETEKETQ
-599 KETESESQQE
+599 KETETESQTETRKLSVAAKKQE
-609 TESESQKQTE
+609 TT
-619 SVSESQAET
+619 
-628 KGLSAASKKQSTSEE
+628 EE
-643 TTFNNK
+643 TVINNK

>member
-1 MKEIFEGLA
+1 MKGFIEGLA
-10 GKLAGVWKSVFVAH
+10 GKLAVVWKSVFVAH

-47 YTKHNNS
+47 YVKHNNT
-54 KNVVQAQETEQETD
+54 KNVVQAQETEHESETETETE
-68 SDTSRLDK
+68 SERLDK
-76 LNKILSETQKE
+76 LNKILAETQEE
-87 TEGGTEAE
+87 TAE
-95 TEENSDSAEELESL
+95 EESSSVEELESL

-120 SEELSQIIE
+120 SEELNQIIE
-129 AVADSGAVP
+129 AVADSGAGP
-138 VVVKDME
+138 VAVKDIE
-145 ELDIVEDNSSE
+145 ELEVVEDNSSE
-156 PSREDAEVADSG
+156 PSREDAEVSDSG
-168 SEDTSSSD
+168 TEETSSSN

-274 VAFDWELNSG
+274 VAFDWELDG
-284 DYDEVTQACETFCN
+284 DYNSVTEACETFCN
-298 VVKSYGYQPM
+298 VIKSYGYQPM
-308 VYTNR
+308 VYSNR
-313 NRWYSSFDGE
+313 NRWYNNFNGE
-323 KLANKF
+323 KLSNKF
-329 KVWMACYWSEYYY
+329 KVWMAAYWSEYYY
-342 TSTRWKY
+342 TSTRWTY

-394 AQDAALTVTNTNIT
+394 AQDATLTVQNTNIT
-408 RYLGHDSGKLNA
+408 RYLGHDSEKLN
-420 EVDFMAGVKGVNS
+420 EGVDFMSGVKGVNS

-477 ISKDAVLNIVDVTAK
+477 ITKDAVLNIVDVTAK

-502 DASGRLPAGFSFV
+502 DASGRLPAGFSFI
-515 NGVSGTNSLYENATL
+515 NGVSGTNSLSENATL
-530 TQYEVVRK
+530 TRYEVIKR

-555 NVYGAKNYT
+555 NVYDVKNYT

-579 KQTAQMTV
+579 KQTAVMTV
-587 VVKESETEKETQ
+587 IVKETEKEKETQ
-599 KETESESQQE
+599 KET
-609 TESESQKQTE
+609 T
-619 SVSESQAET
+619 
-628 KGLSAASKKQSTSEE
+628 EE
-643 TTFNNK
+643 TVINNK

>member
-1 MKEIFEGLA
+1 MKELLEGLA
-10 GKLAGVWKSVFVAH
+10 GKLAGVGKSVFVAH

-47 YTKHNNS
+47 YVKHNNT
-54 KNVVQAQETEQETD
+54 KNVVQAQETEHETETETE
-68 SDTSRLDK
+68 SERLDK
-76 LNKILSETQKE
+76 LNKILAETQEE
-87 TEGGTEAE
+87 TAE
-95 TEENSDSAEELESL
+95 EESSSAEELESL

-120 SEELSQIIE
+120 SEELNQIIE
-129 AVADSGAVP
+129 AVADSGAGP
-138 VVVKDME
+138 VAVKDIE
-145 ELDIVEDNSSE
+145 ELEVVEDNSSE
-156 PSREDAEVADSG
+156 PSREDAEVTDSG
-168 SEDTSSSD
+168 TEETSSSD

-274 VAFDWELNSG
+274 VAFDWELDG
-284 DYDEVTQACETFCN
+284 DYNSVTEACETFCN

-308 VYTNR
+308 VYSNR
-313 NRWYSSFDGE
+313 NRWYNNFNGE
-323 KLANKF
+323 KLSNKF
-329 KVWMACYWSEYYY
+329 KVWMAAYWSEYYY
-342 TSTRWKY
+342 TSTRWTY

-394 AQDAALTVTNTNIT
+394 AQDATLTVQNTNIT
-408 RYLGHDSGKLNA
+408 RYLGHDSGKLN
-420 EVDFMAGVKGVNS
+420 EGVDFMSGVKGVNS

-460 PGRYTVRYSF
+460 PDRYTVRYSF

-477 ISKDAVLNIVDVTAK
+477 ITKDAVLNIVDVTAK
-492 LVTPDINVQA
+492 LVTPDINVQS

-515 NGVSGTNSLYENATL
+515 NGVSGTNSLSENATL
-530 TQYEVVRK
+530 TQYEVIKR

-543 EETTMSPEQALA
+543 EEITLSPEQALA
-555 NVYGAKNYT
+555 NVYDVKNYT
-564 YSVVYYFDVPKDGTV
+564 YSVVYYFDVPKDGIV
-579 KQTAQMTV
+579 KQTAVMTV
-587 VVKESETEKETQ
+587 IVKETETQ
-599 KETESESQQE
+599 KETESESQTETRKLSVAAKKQE
-609 TESESQKQTE
+609 TT
-619 SVSESQAET
+619 
-628 KGLSAASKKQSTSEE
+628 EE
-643 TTFNNK
+643 TVINNK

>member
-1 MKEIFEGLA
+1 MKELLEGLA
-10 GKLAGVWKSVFVAH
+10 GKLAGVGKSVFVAH

-47 YTKHNNS
+47 YVKHNNT
-54 KNVVQAQETEQETD
+54 KNVVQAQETEHESETETE
-68 SDTSRLDK
+68 SERLDK
-76 LNKILSETQKE
+76 LNKILVETQEE
-87 TEGGTEAE
+87 TAE
-95 TEENSDSAEELESL
+95 EESSSVEELESL

-120 SEELSQIIE
+120 SEELNQIIE
-129 AVADSGAVP
+129 AVADSGAGP
-138 VVVKDME
+138 VAVKDIE
-145 ELDIVEDNSSE
+145 ELEVVEDNSSE
-156 PSREDAEVADSG
+156 PSREDAEVSDSG
-168 SEDTSSSD
+168 TEDTSSSD

-274 VAFDWELNSG
+274 VAFDWELKTG
-284 DYDEVTQACETFCN
+284 DYDQVTQACETFCN

-308 VYTNR
+308 VYSNR
-313 NRWYSSFDGE
+313 NRWYDNFDGE
-323 KLANKF
+323 KLAGKF

-342 TSTRWKY
+342 TSTRWAY

-408 RYLGHDSGKLNA
+408 RYLGHDSGKLN
-420 EVDFMAGVKGVNS
+420 EGVDFMSGVKGVNS
-433 IGYEMDV
+433 IGYEVDV

-477 ISKDAVLNIVDVTAK
+477 ITKDAVLNIVDVTAK

-502 DASGRLPAGFSFV
+502 DDSGRLPAGFSFI
-515 NGVSGTNSLYENATL
+515 NGVSGTNSLSENATL
-530 TQYEVVRK
+530 TRYEVIRR

-543 EETTMSPEQALA
+543 EETTMSPEQALV
-555 NVYGAKNYT
+555 NVYDVKNYT

-579 KQTAQMTV
+579 KQTAVMTV
-587 VVKESETEKETQ
+587 IAKETETEKETQ
-599 KETESESQQE
+599 KETETESQTETRKLSVAAKKQE
-609 TESESQKQTE
+609 TT
-619 SVSESQAET
+619 
-628 KGLSAASKKQSTSEE
+628 EE
-643 TTFNNK
+643 TVINNK

>member
-1 MKEIFEGLA
+1 MKELLEGLA
-10 GKLAGVWKSVFVAH
+10 GKLAGVGKSVFVAH

-47 YTKHNNS
+47 YVKHNNT
-54 KNVVQAQETEQETD
+54 KNVVQAQETEHESETETE
-68 SDTSRLDK
+68 SERLDK
-76 LNKILSETQKE
+76 LNKILVETQEE
-87 TEGGTEAE
+87 TAE
-95 TEENSDSAEELESL
+95 EESSSVEELESL

-120 SEELSQIIE
+120 SEELNQIIE
-129 AVADSGAVP
+129 AVADSGAGP
-138 VVVKDME
+138 VAVKDIE
-145 ELDIVEDNSSE
+145 ELEVVEDNSSE
-156 PSREDAEVADSG
+156 PSREDAEVSDSG
-168 SEDTSSSD
+168 TEDTSSSD

-274 VAFDWELNSG
+274 VAFDWELDG
-284 DYDEVTQACETFCN
+284 DYNSVTEACETFCN
-298 VVKSYGYQPM
+298 VIKSYGYQPM
-308 VYTNR
+308 VYSNR
-313 NRWYSSFDGE
+313 NRWYNNFNGE
-323 KLANKF
+323 KLSNKF
-329 KVWMACYWSEYYY
+329 KVWMAAYWSEYYY
-342 TSTRWKY
+342 TSTRWTY

-408 RYLGHDSGKLNA
+408 RYLGHDSGKLN
-420 EVDFMAGVKGVNS
+420 EGVDFMSGVKGVNS
-433 IGYEMDV
+433 IGYEVDV

-477 ISKDAVLNIVDVTAK
+477 ITKDAVLNIVDVTAK

-502 DASGRLPAGFSFV
+502 DDSGRLPAGFSFI
-515 NGVSGTNSLYENATL
+515 NGVSGTNSLSENATL
-530 TQYEVVRK
+530 TRYEVIRR

-543 EETTMSPEQALA
+543 EETTMSPEQALV
-555 NVYGAKNYT
+555 NVYDVKNYT

-579 KQTAQMTV
+579 KQTAVMTV
-587 VVKESETEKETQ
+587 IAKETETEKETQ
-599 KETESESQQE
+599 KETETESQTETRKLSVAAKKQE
-609 TESESQKQTE
+609 TT
-619 SVSESQAET
+619 
-628 KGLSAASKKQSTSEE
+628 EE
-643 TTFNNK
+643 TVINNK

>member
-1 MKEIFEGLA
+1 MKELLEGLA
-10 GKLAGVWKSVFVAH
+10 GKLAGVGKSVFVAH

-47 YTKHNNS
+47 YVKHNNT
-54 KNVVQAQETEQETD
+54 KNVVQAQETEHESETETE
-68 SDTSRLDK
+68 SERLDK
-76 LNKILSETQKE
+76 LNKILVETQEE
-87 TEGGTEAE
+87 TAE
-95 TEENSDSAEELESL
+95 EESSSVEELESL

-120 SEELSQIIE
+120 SEELNQIIE
-129 AVADSGAVP
+129 AVADSGAGP
-138 VVVKDME
+138 VAVKDIE
-145 ELDIVEDNSSE
+145 ELEVVEDNSSE
-156 PSREDAEVADSG
+156 PSREDAEVSDSG
-168 SEDTSSSD
+168 TEDTSSSD

-274 VAFDWELNSG
+274 VAFDWELKTG

-308 VYTNR
+308 VYSNR
-313 NRWYSSFDGE
+313 NRWYDNFDGE
-323 KLANKF
+323 KLAGKF

-342 TSTRWKY
+342 TSTRWAY

-408 RYLGHDSGKLNA
+408 RYLGHDSGKLN
-420 EVDFMAGVKGVNS
+420 EGVDFMSGVKGVNS
-433 IGYEMDV
+433 IGYEVDV

-477 ISKDAVLNIVDVTAK
+477 ITKDAVLNIVDVTAK

-502 DASGRLPAGFSFV
+502 DDSGRLPAGFSFI
-515 NGVSGTNSLYENATL
+515 NGVSGTNSLSENATL
-530 TQYEVVRK
+530 TRYEVIRR

-543 EETTMSPEQALA
+543 EETTMSPEQALV
-555 NVYGAKNYT
+555 NVYDVKNYT

-579 KQTAQMTV
+579 KQTAVMTV
-587 VVKESETEKETQ
+587 IAKETETEKETQ
-599 KETESESQQE
+599 KETETESQTETRKLSVAAKKQE
-609 TESESQKQTE
+609 TT
-619 SVSESQAET
+619 
-628 KGLSAASKKQSTSEE
+628 EE
-643 TTFNNK
+643 TVINNK

>member
-1 MKEIFEGLA
+1 MKELLEGLA
-10 GKLAGVWKSVFVAH
+10 GKLAGVGKSVFVAH

-47 YTKHNNS
+47 YVKHNNT
-54 KNVVQAQETEQETD
+54 KNVVQAQETERETETETE
-68 SDTSRLDK
+68 SERLDK
-76 LNKILSETQKE
+76 LNKILAETQEE
-87 TEGGTEAE
+87 TAE
-95 TEENSDSAEELESL
+95 EESSSAEELESL

-120 SEELSQIIE
+120 SEELNQIIE
-129 AVADSGAVP
+129 AVADSGAGP
-138 VVVKDME
+138 VAVKDIE
-145 ELDIVEDNSSE
+145 ELEVVEDNSSE
-156 PSREDAEVADSG
+156 PSREDAEVTDSG
-168 SEDTSSSD
+168 TEETSSSD

-274 VAFDWELNSG
+274 VAFDWELDG
-284 DYDEVTQACETFCN
+284 DYNSVTEACETFCN
-298 VVKSYGYQPM
+298 VIKSYGYQPM
-308 VYTNR
+308 VYSNR
-313 NRWYSSFDGE
+313 NRWYNNFNGE
-323 KLANKF
+323 KLSNKF
-329 KVWMACYWSEYYY
+329 KVWMAAYWSEYYY
-342 TSTRWKY
+342 TSTRWTY

-394 AQDAALTVTNTNIT
+394 AQDATLTVQNTNIT
-408 RYLGHDSGKLNA
+408 RYLGHDSGKLN
-420 EVDFMAGVKGVNS
+420 EGVDFMSGVKGVNS

-477 ISKDAVLNIVDVTAK
+477 ITKDAVLNIVDVTAK
-492 LVTPDINVQA
+492 LVTPDINVQS

-515 NGVSGTNSLYENATL
+515 NGVSGTNSLSENATL
-530 TQYEVVRK
+530 TQYEVIER

-543 EETTMSPEQALA
+543 EEITMSPEQALS
-555 NVYGAKNYT
+555 NVYDVKNYT

-579 KQTAQMTV
+579 KQTAVMTV
-587 VVKESETEKETQ
+587 IAKETEKEKETQ
-599 KETESESQQE
+599 KETESESQ
-609 TESESQKQTE
+609 TE
-619 SVSESQAET
+619 SVSESQTET
-628 KGLSAASKKQSTSEE
+628 RKLSVAAKKQETTEE
-643 TTFNNK
+643 TVIYNK

>member
-1 MKEIFEGLA
+1 MKGFIEGLA
-10 GKLAGVWKSVFVAH
+10 GKLAVVWKSVFVAH

-47 YTKHNNS
+47 YVKHNNT
-54 KNVVQAQETEQETD
+54 KNVVQAQETEHESETETE
-68 SDTSRLDK
+68 SERLDK
-76 LNKILSETQKE
+76 LNKILAETQEE
-87 TEGGTEAE
+87 TAE
-95 TEENSDSAEELESL
+95 EESSSVEELESL

-120 SEELSQIIE
+120 SEELNQIIE
-129 AVADSGAVP
+129 AVADSGAGP
-138 VVVKDME
+138 VAVKDIE
-145 ELDIVEDNSSE
+145 ELEVVEDNSSE
-156 PSREDAEVADSG
+156 PSREDAEVSDSG
-168 SEDTSSSD
+168 TEETSSSD

-274 VAFDWELNSG
+274 VAFDWELKTG
-284 DYDEVTQACETFCN
+284 DYDQVTQACETFCN

-308 VYTNR
+308 VYSNR
-313 NRWYSSFDGE
+313 NRWYDNFDGE
-323 KLANKF
+323 KLAGKF

-342 TSTRWKY
+342 TSTCWAY

-388 NYKVNG
+388 NYKING

-408 RYLGHDSGKLNA
+408 RYLGHDSEKLN
-420 EVDFMAGVKGVNS
+420 EGVDFMSGVKGVNS

-440 DYDIIDSSGNSVDE
+440 DYDIINSSGNSVDE

-477 ISKDAVLNIVDVTAK
+477 ITKDAVLNIVDVTAK

-502 DASGRLPAGFSFV
+502 DDSGRLPAGFSFI
-515 NGVSGTNSLYENATL
+515 NGVSGTNSLSENATL
-530 TQYEVVRK
+530 TRYEVIKR

-543 EETTMSPEQALA
+543 EETTMSPEQALV
-555 NVYGAKNYT
+555 NVYDVKNYT

-579 KQTAQMTV
+579 KQTAVMTV
-587 VVKESETEKETQ
+587 IAKEKETEKETQ
-599 KETESESQQE
+599 KETE
-609 TESESQKQTE
+609 TESQTE
-619 SVSESQAET
+619 SVSESQTETENVSQAET
-628 KGLSAASKKQSTSEE
+628 RKLSAAAKKQETTEE
-643 TTFNNK
+643 TVINNK

>member
-1 MKEIFEGLA
+1 MKELLEGLA
-10 GKLAGVWKSVFVAH
+10 GKLAGVGKSVFVAH

-47 YTKHNNS
+47 YVKHNNT
-54 KNVVQAQETEQETD
+54 KNVVQAQETEHESETETE
-68 SDTSRLDK
+68 SERLDK
-76 LNKILSETQKE
+76 LNKILVETQEE
-87 TEGGTEAE
+87 TAE
-95 TEENSDSAEELESL
+95 EESSSVEELESL

-120 SEELSQIIE
+120 SEELNQIIE
-129 AVADSGAVP
+129 AVADSGAGP
-138 VVVKDME
+138 VAVKDIE
-145 ELDIVEDNSSE
+145 ELEVVEDNSSE
-156 PSREDAEVADSG
+156 PSREDAEVSDSG
-168 SEDTSSSD
+168 TEDTSSSD

-274 VAFDWELNSG
+274 VAFDWELKTG
-284 DYDEVTQACETFCN
+284 DYDQVTQACETFCN

-308 VYTNR
+308 VYSNR
-313 NRWYSSFDGE
+313 NRWYDNFDGE
-323 KLANKF
+323 KLAGKF

-342 TSTRWKY
+342 TSTRWAY

-408 RYLGHDSGKLNA
+408 RYLGHDSGKLN
-420 EVDFMAGVKGVNS
+420 EGVDFMSGVKGVNS
-433 IGYEMDV
+433 IGYEVDV

-477 ISKDAVLNIVDVTAK
+477 ITKDAVLNIVDVTAK
-492 LVTPDINVQA
+492 LVTPDINVQT
-502 DASGRLPAGFSFV
+502 DDSGRLPAGFSFI
-515 NGVSGTNSLYENATL
+515 NGVSGTNSLSENATL
-530 TQYEVVRK
+530 TRYEVIRR

-543 EETTMSPEQALA
+543 EETTMSPEQALV
-555 NVYGAKNYT
+555 NVYDVKNYT

-579 KQTAQMTV
+579 KQTAVMTV
-587 VVKESETEKETQ
+587 IAKETETEKETQ
-599 KETESESQQE
+599 KETETESQTETRKLSVAAKKQE
-609 TESESQKQTE
+609 TT
-619 SVSESQAET
+619 
-628 KGLSAASKKQSTSEE
+628 EE
-643 TTFNNK
+643 TVINNK

>member
-1 MKEIFEGLA
+1 MKELLEGLA

-47 YTKHNNS
+47 YVKHNNT
-54 KNVVQAQETEQETD
+54 KNVVQAQETEHETETETE
-68 SDTSRLDK
+68 SERLDK
-76 LNKILSETQKE
+76 LNKILAETQEE
-87 TEGGTEAE
+87 TAE
-95 TEENSDSAEELESL
+95 EESSSAEELESL

-120 SEELSQIIE
+120 SEELNQIIE
-129 AVADSGAVP
+129 AVADSGAGP
-138 VVVKDME
+138 VAVKDIE
-145 ELDIVEDNSSE
+145 ELEVVEDNSSE
-156 PSREDAEVADSG
+156 PSREDAEVSDSG
-168 SEDTSSSD
+168 TEETSSSD

-274 VAFDWELNSG
+274 VAFDWELDG
-284 DYDEVTQACETFCN
+284 DYNSVTEACETFCN

-308 VYTNR
+308 VYSNR
-313 NRWYSSFDGE
+313 NRWYNNFNGE
-323 KLANKF
+323 KLSNKF
-329 KVWMACYWSEYYY
+329 KVWMAAYWSEYYY
-342 TSTRWKY
+342 TSTRWTY

-394 AQDAALTVTNTNIT
+394 AQDATLTVQNTNIT
-408 RYLGHDSGKLNA
+408 RYLGHDSGKLN
-420 EVDFMAGVKGVNS
+420 EGVDFMSGVKGVNS

-477 ISKDAVLNIVDVTAK
+477 ITKDAVLNIVDVTAK
-492 LVTPDINVQA
+492 LVTPDINVQS

-515 NGVSGTNSLYENATL
+515 NGVSGTNSLSENATL
-530 TQYEVVRK
+530 TQYEVIER

-543 EETTMSPEQALA
+543 EEITMSPEQALA
-555 NVYGAKNYT
+555 NVYDVKNYT

-579 KQTAQMTV
+579 KQTAVMTV
-587 VVKESETEKETQ
+587 IAKETETEKESQT
-599 KETESESQQE
+599 ETEN
-609 TESESQKQTE
+609 
-619 SVSESQAET
+619 VSQAET
-628 KGLSAASKKQSTSEE
+628 RKLSVAAKKQETTEE
-643 TTFNNK
+643 TVINNK

>member
-1 MKEIFEGLA
+1 MKELLEGLA
-10 GKLAGVWKSVFVAH
+10 GKLAGVGKSVFVAH

-47 YTKHNNS
+47 YVKHNNT
-54 KNVVQAQETEQETD
+54 KNVVQAQETEHESETETE
-68 SDTSRLDK
+68 SERLDK
-76 LNKILSETQKE
+76 LNKILVETQEE
-87 TEGGTEAE
+87 TAE
-95 TEENSDSAEELESL
+95 EESSSVEELESL

-120 SEELSQIIE
+120 SEELNQIIE
-129 AVADSGAVP
+129 AVADSGAGP
-138 VVVKDME
+138 VAVKDIE
-145 ELDIVEDNSSE
+145 ELEVVEDNSSE
-156 PSREDAEVADSG
+156 PSREDAEVSDSG
-168 SEDTSSSD
+168 TEDTSSSD

-274 VAFDWELNSG
+274 VAFDWELDG
-284 DYDEVTQACETFCN
+284 DYNSVTEACETFCN
-298 VVKSYGYQPM
+298 VIKSYGYQPM
-308 VYTNR
+308 VYSNR
-313 NRWYSSFDGE
+313 NRWYNNFNGE
-323 KLANKF
+323 KLSNKF
-329 KVWMACYWSEYYY
+329 KVWMAAYWSEYYY
-342 TSTRWKY
+342 TSTRWTY

-394 AQDAALTVTNTNIT
+394 AQDATLTVQNTNIT
-408 RYLGHDSGKLNA
+408 RYLGHDSEKLN
-420 EVDFMAGVKGVNS
+420 EGVDFMSGVKGVNS
-433 IGYEMDV
+433 IGYEVDV

-477 ISKDAVLNIVDVTAK
+477 ITKDAVLNIVDVTAK

-502 DASGRLPAGFSFV
+502 DDSGRLPAGFSFI
-515 NGVSGTNSLYENATL
+515 NGVSGTNSLSENATL
-530 TQYEVVRK
+530 TRYEVIRR

-543 EETTMSPEQALA
+543 EETTMSPEQALV
-555 NVYGAKNYT
+555 NVYDVKNYT

-579 KQTAQMTV
+579 KQTAVMTV
-587 VVKESETEKETQ
+587 IAKETETEKETQ
-599 KETESESQQE
+599 KETETESQTETRKLSVAAKKQE
-609 TESESQKQTE
+609 TT
-619 SVSESQAET
+619 
-628 KGLSAASKKQSTSEE
+628 EE
-643 TTFNNK
+643 TVINNK